1 MREFGRVEVD
11 WPNKDAG
18 KQPSR
23 FCFVEFEDEY
33 QVFRYLIK
41 CQMIHGRFFNHV
53 KLGKKMFQMIH
64 GRFLNHV
71 KLGKKMFQVECKP
84 FFIKNSRFGCDDG
97 HDVDTRSV
105 FLGGLPRETT
115 AFDLQQLLSIFGEVT
130 QVVIDLHHS
139 TNYPRGTAVVTFR
152 DVESVKAAIYARIVQ
167 YLPTNSH
174 VCRNVSECSNIVE
187 FNSCF

>member
-41 CQMIHGRFFNHV
+41 CQMIHGRFF
-53 KLGKKMFQMIH
+53 
-64 GRFLNHV
+64 NHV